1 MSACIATRDFTFEGQ
16 TVPTFFIEGRPCWL
30 ARDIGTALGYDSDGR
45 RLVANV
51 TAEWSDDFLEGTD
64 FCVLEGEVLADLKRL
79 VTDSVSSRAPAVTV
93 LFESGVNLACMLTR
107 KPLGRAMRRW
117 LADDVL
123 PTLHRTGQYARPAP
137 KERAPE
143 RHQHNESREARLRQ
157 REQRLQ
163 LRESRLDRERRA
175 KAIVDAADAA
185 LAADVINEQVHLAHR
200 VSAAEIVADR
210 SLPML
215 RPPVEVDWKPPALIA
230 RELGVSSQRVGL
242 TITALDLRGNKPGL
256 ARAIL
261 NTVRDGSKTVTS
273 YQYSPAAVEQIRRR
287 LDEDGHLSTGPA
299 VDAESEDE

>member
-1 MSACIATRDFTFEGQ
+1 MTACIATRNFTFEGHS
-16 TVPTFFIEGRPCWL
+16 VPTLFIEGRPCWL
-30 ARDIGTALGYDSDGR
+30 ARDIGTALGYDSDGK

-51 TAEWSDDFLEGTD
+51 TGDWSTD
-64 FCVLEGEVLADLKRL
+64 FIEGSDYAVFDGPELATFKSLGL
-79 VTDSVSSRAPAVTV
+79 DSVPSRAPAVTV
-93 LFESGVNLACMLTR
+93 LYESGINLACMLTR

-123 PTLHRTGQYARPAP
+123 PALHRTGQYAHPTLD
-137 KERAPE
+137 ERAPL
-143 RHQHNESREARLRQ
+143 RRQHSEAREARLRQ

-185 LAADVINEQVHLAHR
+185 LAAEVINARVHLAHR
-200 VSAAEIVADR
+200 VSAAEILADR

-230 RELGVSSQRVGL
+230 RELGVSTQRVGMTVSTL
-242 TITALDLRGNKPGL
+242 GLRGNQPGM

-273 YQYSPAAVEQIRRR
+273 YQYSPAAVELIRAR
-287 LDEDGHLSTGPA
+287 LVDDGHLPA
-299 VDAESEDE
+299 ADVGGE